1 MNETSHRFLSGI
13 EFHLLSHSHVFHQ
26 TDPRTVLGP
35 GKGSYCLAS
44 CPLLFGLRNR
54 FWTSTLS
61 SPLNT
66 NYVSLCLSFIQ
77 RSWGQKEN
85 IVELDGS
92 KSDPVPTVTVVVPMR
107 NEEGYIAKCLG
118 SIVEQDYPKDSLEVL
133 VVDGLSD
140 DRSREIVKEFRREH
154 PFIRLLDNP
163 GRIVPT
169 AMNIGIKEAEG
180 EVIIR
185 VDGHCRLAPDY
196 ISQCVRYLKETGA
209 ACVGGTIENIGQ
221 TPMARAISLAMSS
234 PFRVGD
240 AHFRYSH
247 QERYVDTLAFGAYRR
262 EVFDKIGLFDEKLV
276 RNQDYDLNYRLR
288 KAGGKILLTPA
299 IKSHYYTRSSLR
311 KLCSQYFQYG
321 FWKVRMLRKYPRS
334 VRVRQL
340 VPPLFVLILLL
351 SGVLSAISSLVVW
364 VFALVVAS
372 YLGLALA
379 FSFSIAARKGWRYL
393 PILPVIF
400 ACLHLS
406 WGLGFLYS
414 LTRLTFQ
421 RLVRR

>member
-1 MNETSHRFLSGI
+1 MEPPDENKRE
-13 EFHLLSHSHVFHQ
+13 
-26 TDPRTVLGP
+26 
-35 GKGSYCLAS
+35 
-44 CPLLFGLRNR
+44 
-54 FWTSTLS
+54 ST
-61 SPLNT
+61 PI
-66 NYVSLCLSFIQ
+66 VSVI
-77 RSWGQKEN
+77 
-85 IVELDGS
+85 
-92 KSDPVPTVTVVVPMR
+92 VPMR
-107 NEEGYIAKCLG
+107 NEEAYIAKCLR
-118 SIVEQDYPKDSLEVL
+118 SIIEQDYPKDSMEIL

-140 DRSREIVKEFRREH
+140 DRSREIVEEFRQEY

-163 GRIVPT
+163 QRIVPT
-169 AMNIGIKEAEG
+169 AMNIGIKEAGG

-196 ISQCVRYLKETGA
+196 ISQCVRYLEETGV
-209 ACVGGTIENIGQ
+209 ACVGGAIESIGQ
-221 TPMARAISLAMSS
+221 TPIARAISLAMSS
-234 PFRVGD
+234 PFGVGD
-240 AHFRYSH
+240 AYFRYSKK
-247 QERYVDTLAFGAYRR
+247 ERYVDTLAFGAYRR
-262 EVFDKIGLFDEKLV
+262 EVFDTIGLFDEKLV

-311 KLCSQYFQYG
+311 NLWSQYFHYG
-321 FWKVRMLRKYPRS
+321 FWKVQMLRKHSRS

-340 VPPLFVLILLL
+340 VPPLFVLALLL
-351 SGVLSAISSLVVW
+351 SGALSVISSLAAW

-372 YLGLALA
+372 YLSLSLA
-379 FSFSIAARKGWRYL
+379 FSLSIAARKGWRYL

-414 LTRLTFQ
+414 LAQLTFQ

>member
-1 MNETSHRFLSGI
+1 M
-13 EFHLLSHSHVFHQ
+13 
-26 TDPRTVLGP
+26 
-35 GKGSYCLAS
+35 
-44 CPLLFGLRNR
+44 
-54 FWTSTLS
+54 
-61 SPLNT
+61 
-66 NYVSLCLSFIQ
+66 
-77 RSWGQKEN
+77 
-85 IVELDGS
+85 
-92 KSDPVPTVTVVVPMR
+92 VTVVVPMR
-107 NEEGYIAKCLG
+107 NEELYIAKCLR
-118 SIVEQDYPKDSLEVL
+118 SIAEQDYPKDGLEVL

-140 DRSREIVKEFRREH
+140 DRSREIVEEFRQEH

-163 GRIVPT
+163 RRIIPA

-196 ISQCVRYLKETGA
+196 ISQCVRYLEERGA
-209 ACVGGTIENIGQ
+209 ACVGGPIESIGQ
-221 TPMARAISLAMSS
+221 TPMARTISLAMSS
-234 PFRVGD
+234 PFGVGD
-240 AHFRYSH
+240 AYFRYS
-247 QERYVDTLAFGAYRR
+247 QKERYVDTLAFGAYRR
-262 EVFDKIGLFDEKLV
+262 QVFDQIGLFNEALT
-276 RNQDYDLNYRLR
+276 RNEDYDLNYRLR
-288 KAGGKILLTPA
+288 QVGGKIFLTPA
-299 IKSHYYTRSSLR
+299 IKSFYYTRSTLGQ
-311 KLCSQYFQYG
+311 LWAQYFWYG
-321 FWKVRMLRKYPRS
+321 FWKVQMLRKHPRS

-351 SGVLSAISSLVVW
+351 SGALSAISSLAAW

-372 YLGLALA
+372 YLSLSLA

-414 LTRLTFQ
+414 LARLTFQ